1 MIVNLLTI
9 AVVTGFQQ
17 EVRQKVSGFGAHIS
31 IMNANEASIYESE
44 AIRKDQPVIARL
56 RREKG
61 IKSIFPVGYKPVLF
75 QSKKQ
80 TIAYKT
86 ARGKDT
92 SEIQQNI
99 FGTVVKGV
107 EDNYD
112 WAFFKEHLIA
122 GEIPVFGDSTSNKVV
137 ISKKL
142 SDDLHFAIHD
152 TVSAFFVRNQP
163 VKRNFIIAGIYD
175 TGLEEFDKKI
185 VLGDLRY
192 VQQLSDWGIHTTIEL
207 SDTLED
213 QGVIVLSANVTG
225 GNGNYRYDWGAGYAQ
240 YASRGFCPT
249 KDTTLRLI
257 ASDFWSNINAPSTET
272 SLPDTAYVKISVR
285 GDTQSSCDFE
295 VNESGEIKRTYL
307 NQSGTKF
314 SIKGPRKEITFEFIP
329 GKGSSTYYVGGFEI
343 GLHDWTA
350 LDEVH
355 RNVKKMVEFV
365 PTPYNEVLSASSIK
379 ENQRDIFVWLDF
391 LDINVVIILSLMIL
405 IGIINMGSA
414 LLVLI
419 LIRSNFIGMMKSMG
433 ASNWKIRKIFL
444 IQATFLI
451 GRGIIIGNAIGLLLC
466 FLQETF
472 GIVRLNPE
480 VYYLT
485 QVPIELNL
493 WHWLLLN
500 LGTLLV
506 CVISLII
513 PSIVITRISPIK
525 AIKFD

>member
-152 TVSAFFVRNQP
+152 TVRCIFCAQSTCQTQLYNCW
-163 VKRNFIIAGIYD
+163 N
-175 TGLEEFDKKI
+175 
-185 VLGDLRY
+185 LRY
-192 VQQLSDWGIHTTIEL
+192 
-207 SDTLED
+207 
-213 QGVIVLSANVTG
+213 
-225 GNGNYRYDWGAGYAQ
+225 
-240 YASRGFCPT
+240 
-249 KDTTLRLI
+249 
-257 ASDFWSNINAPSTET
+257 WSG
-272 SLPDTAYVKISVR
+272 R
-285 GDTQSSCDFE
+285 
-295 VNESGEIKRTYL
+295 
-307 NQSGTKF
+307 
-314 SIKGPRKEITFEFIP
+314 
-329 GKGSSTYYVGGFEI
+329 
-343 GLHDWTA
+343 
-350 LDEVH
+350 
-355 RNVKKMVEFV
+355 
-365 PTPYNEVLSASSIK
+365 
-379 ENQRDIFVWLDF
+379 
-391 LDINVVIILSLMIL
+391 
-405 IGIINMGSA
+405 
-414 LLVLI
+414 
-419 LIRSNFIGMMKSMG
+419 IR
-433 ASNWKIRKIFL
+433 
-444 IQATFLI
+444 
-451 GRGIIIGNAIGLLLC
+451 
-466 FLQETF
+466 
-472 GIVRLNPE
+472 
-480 VYYLT
+480 
-485 QVPIELNL
+485 
-493 WHWLLLN
+493 
-500 LGTLLV
+500 
-506 CVISLII
+506 
-513 PSIVITRISPIK
+513 
-525 AIKFD
+525 